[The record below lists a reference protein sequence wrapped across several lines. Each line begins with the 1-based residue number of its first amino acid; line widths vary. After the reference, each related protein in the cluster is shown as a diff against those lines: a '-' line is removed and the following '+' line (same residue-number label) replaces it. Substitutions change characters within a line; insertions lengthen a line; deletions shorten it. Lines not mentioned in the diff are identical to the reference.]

1 MKKLLKFMK
10 DKELNTRHVAQDM
23 RMPIGTVY
31 SWLRGKAKPS
41 IRNAYALEKY
51 SKGAVTVYDWL

>member
-1 MKKLLKFMK
+1 MKKLVKFMK
-10 DKELNTRHVAQDM
+10 ENELNTRLIAQDM
-23 RMPIGTVY
+23 KMPIGTVY

-41 IRNAYALEKY
+41 IRKAYALEKY